1 MATAISTPG
10 PRAVAAAG
18 FEQRVAGLRREHEA
32 LWAATPED
40 TPVLG
45 PRVPRRRQQQNA
57 REAERLLDEV
67 AAAVLEC
74 PEDDAGRLA
83 WRRRL
88 EARVREFG
96 GRQLGWPDGYQDLLF
111 ADEYYQATV
120 DFVREARAFD
130 PGVRPDAVGQALRN
144 VWIGNSLQ
152 MLMGLPV
159 RQSSSLFG
167 YSMLYPWTDNLLDDP
182 RLTRAAK
189 AAFNLR
195 LGARLAGQPAE
206 PQGRHERQVFALVAR
221 VESEHDRRRRPDVWD
236 SLLAIHRA
244 QVASLRQQRPT
255 GVLRREELL
264 AIAVEKGGTSVL
276 ADLHLVAPAV
286 SEAEAAFAFGY
297 GVFLQMLDD
306 LQDVR
311 GDGEKGHLTL
321 FSAAAAEAPLDALAG
336 RLCRFIDRVTFGSSR
351 FAGPEH
357 GPRLDLVRRNCR
369 LLLVGAIAEQERLFS
384 PAFVRALEERWPF
397 DFASLRRLCREA
409 RRRCRRTLV
418 TLRRRRGVRSLLE
431 LVA

>member
-1 MATAISTPG
+1 MATA
-10 PRAVAAAG
+10 AVA
-18 FEQRVAGLRREHEA
+18 RLCREHEA

-40 TPVLG
+40 PPVLG
-45 PRVPRRRQQQNA
+45 PPVARPRQQQNA

-74 PEDDAGRLA
+74 PEDDEGRLA

-96 GRQLGWPDGYQDLLF
+96 SRQLGWPDGYQDLLF
-111 ADEYYQATV
+111 ADEYYRATV
-120 DFVREARAFD
+120 DFVREARRFD
-130 PGVRPDAVGQALRN
+130 AGVRPDEVGQALRN

-152 MLMGLPV
+152 MLLELPV
-159 RQSSSLFG
+159 RLSPSLFG

-182 RLTRAAK
+182 GLTQAAK

-195 LGARLAGQPAE
+195 LGARLAGGAVRPE
-206 PQGRHERQVFALVAR
+206 GRHERQVFELVAR
-221 VESEHDRRRRPDVWD
+221 VESEHERRQRPDVYD

-244 QVASLRQQRPT
+244 QVASLRQQQPAAAMGRGP
-255 GVLRREELL
+255 LL

-276 ADLHLVAPAV
+276 ADLHLVAPSV
-286 SEAEAAFAFGY
+286 GEAEAAFAFGY

-311 GDGEKGHLTL
+311 ADTEKGHATL
-321 FSAAAAEAPLDALAG
+321 FSTAAAQGLLDSLVG
-336 RLCRFIDRVTFGSSR
+336 RLCRFVDRVTLGSGR
-351 FAGPEH
+351 FASPEY

-369 LLLVGAIAEQERLFS
+369 LLLVGAVAEQERLFS
-384 PAFVRALEERWPF
+384 RVFVRSLEERWPF
-397 DFASLRRLCREA
+397 DFASMRQLRREA
-409 RRRCRRTLV
+409 QRRYRRTLS
-418 TLRRRRGVRSLLE
+418 TLQRRRGVRSLLE